1 VIPDSVVRV
10 ALVIGACVDGGVAL
24 LALFFQNLLGP
35 VLDVPMKDPAL
46 TTFIGGELAVV
57 TGLYIV
63 LFRDLDRY
71 RALLWLVALD
81 QFFAAVLP
89 IIEIARGHVI
99 ASIKTV
105 GPIPISTALVVIFLL
120 GMRKRSA
127 GSASTPAQ

>member
-1 VIPDSVVRV
+1 MIPNSVVRV

-35 VLDVPMKDPAL
+35 VLDVPTKDPAL

-63 LFRDLDRY
+63 LFRNLDRY

-89 IIEIARGHVI
+89 AIEIARGHVT

-105 GPIPISTALVVIFLL
+105 GPIPLSATLVAIFLL
-120 GMRKRSA
+120 GMRNRKVSK
-127 GSASTPAQ
+127 GSG